1 MAGARRSKVVI
12 VLFLVGVLC
21 GMGWG
26 PVHAEEGGA
35 NPDAK
40 TEEPHWVIS
49 IRGGVAQATQDHV
62 SNAAASL
69 GGAGSLQFLYQFSPY
84 FRFGLTVDGQQQAV
98 DVKNGAGTFGDLLTV
113 AVMPTVEMRPFQ
125 TTTAIP
131 YLSVG
136 LGMNFN
142 MFSTAT
148 RVLPLDYGNTFA
160 ARIAGGLDIP
170 LTPHWSL
177 NTELAWRLNKGD
189 WTQMGMTGRFD
200 ATSVLGLVGI
210 RYMF

>member
-1 MAGARRSKVVI
+1 MGDARHCKVMI
-12 VLFLVGVLC
+12 SLFLVGVLC
-21 GMGWG
+21 GIWFGS
-26 PVHAEEGGA
+26 AQAQESGA

-40 TEEPHWVIS
+40 TEESGWVIS

-69 GGAGSLQFLYQFSPY
+69 GSAGSLQILYQFSPH

-98 DVKNGAGTFGDLLTV
+98 NVKNGAGTFGDLRTV
-113 AVMPTVEMRPFQ
+113 AVMPTVEMRPFR
-125 TTTAIP
+125 TTIAIP

-148 RVLPLDYGNTFA
+148 RVAPLDYGNTFA

-170 LTPHWSL
+170 LTPHWSF
-177 NTELAWRLNKGD
+177 NTEVAWRLNKGD
-189 WTQMGMTGRFD
+189 WTQIGMTGRFD
-200 ATSVLGLVGI
+200 ATSVLGLIGI

>member
-1 MAGARRSKVVI
+1 MADARRSKIVI
-12 VLFLVGVLC
+12 GVFLFGVLC
-21 GMGWG
+21 GMGSG
-26 PVHAEEGGA
+26 PVGADEGGA
-35 NPDAK
+35 NPPVIEKA
-40 TEEPHWVIS
+40 PHWVIS

-62 SNAAASL
+62 SNAVASL
-69 GGAGSLQFLYQFSPY
+69 GGAGSLQLLYQFSPY
-84 FRFGLTVDGQQQAV
+84 FRFGLTVDGQQQTV
-98 DVKNGAGTFGDLLTV
+98 DVKNGTGTFGDLLTV
-113 AVMPTVEMRPFQ
+113 AVMPTIEMRPFQ
-125 TTTAIP
+125 TTAAIP

-160 ARIAGGLDIP
+160 ARVAGGLDIP

-177 NTELAWRLNKGD
+177 NTEVAWRLNKGD